1 MQSPT
6 AGNESADRI
15 RRMCEAFADAREL
28 RIAVVR
34 ELRTAIG
41 FDSYA
46 WLMTDPHSWV
56 GSSPLA
62 DVPCLPDLPTL
73 IRLKYLTEVNRWTD
87 LPPSGLDR
95 LAAHTNGDLRS
106 SLVWEQLLQ
115 RFDVTD
121 VVSLTFVDRFGCW
134 GFLDLWRSRPA
145 EPFTADE
152 AAFLAR
158 LVRPLTTGMRRCQAA
173 TFTAETDAPLST
185 HADPAVLLMSAG
197 LDVLAQTGQAEQY
210 LRMLVPPAG
219 GRGPVPAGAY
229 NVAAQLLAV
238 EAGVDQH
245 PPRARVH
252 IAGGTWLTL
261 RAARIGAPGAARAS
275 GAARAAGAAGAAGAA
290 STAPAE
296 IAVTIELASPAD
308 RAAIYASSHGF
319 TARETEILHR
329 LLAGADSRELA
340 HRLHLSEHTV
350 QDHMKGIFAKTG
362 TRSRRQLI
370 GQVIGGRTP
379 AEVPVAGEMPMRPG

>member
-1 MQSPT
+1 MQSRT
-6 AGNESADRI
+6 AASESADRI
-15 RRMCEAFADAREL
+15 RRMCEAITDAREL
-28 RIAVVR
+28 RIAIVGQLR
-34 ELRTAIG
+34 EAVA

-62 DVPCLPDLPTL
+62 DVPCLPELPTL
-73 IRLKYLTEVNRWTD
+73 IRLKYLTEVNRWTA

-95 LAAHTNGDLRS
+95 LHARTNGDLRS
-106 SLVWEQLLQ
+106 SLVWEQLLD

-121 VVSLTFVDRFGCW
+121 VASLAFVDRFGCW

-145 EPFTADE
+145 QPFTAEE
-152 AAFLAR
+152 AVFLGR
-158 LVRPLTTGMRRCQAA
+158 LVRPLTNALRACQAA
-173 TFTAETDAPLST
+173 TFNPDSDAPLLS
-185 HADPAVLLMSAG
+185 HADPAVLLMSG
-197 LDVLAQTGQAEQY
+197 SLGVVAQTSQAEQY
-210 LRMLVPPAG
+210 LRILVPPAG

-261 RAARIGAPGAARAS
+261 QAARIGI
-275 GAARAAGAAGAAGAA
+275 AGAAT
-290 STAPAE
+290 TAQAE
-296 IAVTIELASPAD
+296 IAVTIELASPTD
-308 RAAIYASSHGF
+308 RAAIYTRSHGLSG
-319 TARETEILHR
+319 RETEIVNR
-329 LLAGADSRELA
+329 LLTGADSRDLA
-340 HRLHLSEHTV
+340 RGLYLSEHTV
-350 QDHMKGIFAKTG
+350 QDYLKNIFTKTS

-370 GQVIGGRTP
+370 GRVIGS
-379 AEVPVAGEMPMRPG
+379 RP